1 MKIPTIAAV
10 LGLAAVATAE
20 VFLYETF
27 SDGEGWTERWTPSGH
42 REDLGKLEVSAGEWY
57 ADQAANAGLRTTE
70 DYRFYATSTKTKPF
84 NNKDKDLVIQF
95 DVKNEQNIDCGGS
108 YLKIFDAEL
117 DPKAFNGDS
126 KYNIMFGPDICG
138 PKAIVHA
145 IFHYNGTNYDLKKTV
160 LAPKDSLTHTYTLT
174 VKPDQT
180 YDILVDGKSQ
190 ASGSLLE
197 DWDFLPPKTIKD
209 PSASKPEDW
218 VEEAMIDDET
228 DEKPAGYDNI
238 PEFIADPSAKK
249 PEDWDD
255 DMDGEWEAPST
266 ANPEYLGPWTPKKIA
281 NPLYKGEWEHPMI
294 DNPEYKVDTEI
305 YAYDFGNVGI
315 DVWQVKSGTIFD
327 NILITDDI
335 EEAQK
340 VRDETQAS
348 RSDEEAALAAY
359 TELKAAE
366 AKAKA
371 DAEKPVEEEEE
382 AVEKIDLES
391 FEAPVEKVEVPEAAA
406 DAVKQAEAEEAA
418 AVVEEAVVVE
428 EPVKVE
434 SKKPIK
440 DEL

>member
-1 MKIPTIAAV
+1 
-10 LGLAAVATAE
+10 
-20 VFLYETF
+20 
-27 SDGEGWTERWTPSGH
+27 
-42 REDLGKLEVSAGEWY
+42 
-57 ADQAANAGLRTTE
+57 
-70 DYRFYATSTKTKPF
+70 
-84 NNKDKDLVIQF
+84 
-95 DVKNEQNIDCGGS
+95 
-108 YLKIFDAEL
+108 
-117 DPKAFNGDS
+117 
-126 KYNIMFGPDICG
+126 
-138 PKAIVHA
+138 
-145 IFHYNGTNYDLKKTV
+145 
-160 LAPKDSLTHTYTLT
+160 
-174 VKPDQT
+174 
-180 YDILVDGKSQ
+180 
-190 ASGSLLE
+190 
-197 DWDFLPPKTIKD
+197 
-209 PSASKPEDW
+209 
-218 VEEAMIDDET
+218 MIDDET
-228 DEKPAGYDNI
+228 DEKPAGYDDI
-238 PEFIADPSAKK
+238 PEFISDPSAKK

-255 DMDGEWEAPST
+255 DMDGEWEAPSV

-281 NPLYKGEWEHPMI
+281 NPLYKGEWEHPLI
-294 DNPEYKVDTEI
+294 DNPEYKVDNDI

-340 VRDETQAS
+340 IRYETKAS

-382 AVEKIDLES
+382 VAEKIDLES

-406 DAVKQAEAEEAA
+406 DAVKKAEAEEA

-428 EPVKVE
+428 EPVVVEEVKEE